1 MGIGAEILRIYLDCE
16 HAPEYP
22 LTWLENRDVPFSWR
36 VEKVRLSKDRTKVV
50 VNPSLTLGDIPKEA
64 FEYRLGNRSALEW
77 VLDQYQIS
85 TDKRSG
91 IITYPNREK
100 GRGGLS
106 YSPFSNHTGRR
117 CVSPPRFTGSKL
129 APWIYSVLKTAPTPA
144 LKLPNKKNSMR
155 LFPTTSVRVTTPT
168 IPASIPTD

>member
-91 IITYPNREK
+91 TIAYPSRDEDPEYVVRLVSRVVTVSVATVRLVRSL
-100 GRGGLS
+100 RGS
-106 YSPFSNHTGRR
+106 
-117 CVSPPRFTGSKL
+117 
-129 APWIYSVLKTAPTPA
+129 
-144 LKLPNKKNSMR
+144 
-155 LFPTTSVRVTTPT
+155 
-168 IPASIPTD
+168 